1 MERSNQP
8 SHTEWGREEGGPT
21 RADSSAD
28 ASRTTSRKQPQ
39 GTSQAASGGR
49 TPLKQF
55 SLETLQHAGGDAVA
69 LAEPNTE
76 AADKGEDAGDLPGS
90 QSVAREERA
99 DGNLGS
105 PDESRRA
112 NYGSQSGKFVQR
124 QGEQTEAHPGIRSVH
139 SSRRQGASP
148 DPGQGADSSTQPAK
162 ETSAVR
168 TTESRWPTSLRA
180 SRRVEMKSPVRENRP
195 PGSVRGAPGNR
206 RPYRDQCRMQNR
218 FPAHFFR

>member
-1 MERSNQP
+1 MERFNQP
-8 SHTEWGREEGGPT
+8 SHTERGREEGGPT
-21 RADSSAD
+21 CADTFAD

-39 GTSQAASGGR
+39 VTSQAASGGR

-99 DGNLGS
+99 DGNLGG
-105 PDESRRA
+105 PDEFRRA
-112 NYGSQSGKFVQR
+112 NYGSQSGRFVQR
-124 QGEQTEAHPGIRSVH
+124 QGERAEAHPGIRSVH

-148 DPGQGADSSTQPAK
+148 ESSQGADSSTQSAQ

-168 TTESRWPTSLRA
+168 MTETRWTTSLRA
-180 SRRVEMKSPVRENRP
+180 SRRVEM
-195 PGSVRGAPGNR
+195 
-206 RPYRDQCRMQNR
+206 M
-218 FPAHFFR
+218 